1 MKLAI
6 RTWED
11 HSHSHEEHHL
21 DQSPHP
27 DEGVVPAYAG
37 STARSAASLAARAG
51 SSPHTRGALPR
62 RPLTA
67 RLPQDHPRI
76 RGEHLVVGDGAL
88 LREGIIPAY
97 AGSTV
102 IRVLTSE
109 LATGSSPH
117 TRGARS
123 TWAATAATRGD
134 HPRIRGEH
142 RGQPHQRGP
151 RDRII
156 PAYAGSTRYQLS
168 MALSAMGSS
177 PHTRGAPVRDEVGY
191 ERRWD
196 HPRIRGEHRRIRR
209 VSRWGDGII
218 PAYAGST
225 HWRLKGHAKDKG
237 SSPHTRGA
245 HLKRTRN
252 TSPG

>member
-1 MKLAI
+1 MRFVVAST
-6 RTWED
+6 RG
-11 HSHSHEEHHL
+11 S
-21 DQSPHP
+21 SPHTRGAP
-27 DEGVVPAYAG
+27 SVVRIRPVSRVDHPRIRGEHAVRWQLRRREVGVIPAYAG
-37 STARSAASLAARAG
+37 STRAESFAPEALGG
-51 SSPHTRGALPR
+51 SSPHTRGALMSNN
-62 RPLTA
+62 A
-67 RLPQDHPRI
+67 ASVAAKDHPRI
-76 RGEHLVVGDGAL
+76 RGEHSAERHVPAVLP
-88 LREGIIPAY
+88 GIIPAY
-97 AGSTV
+97 AGSTDDD
-102 IRVLTSE
+102 I
-109 LATGSSPH
+109 
-117 TRGARS
+117 ARC
-123 TWAATAATRGD
+123 GD
-134 HPRIRGEH
+134 
-142 RGQPHQRGP
+142 
-151 RDRII
+151 
-156 PAYAGSTRYQLS
+156 S
-168 MALSAMGSS
+168 MGSS